1 MCHKEVKVGAAVA
14 ETYRVYP
21 HRSRKGVLVLRMLS
35 RLLPSHGPG
44 AGVGPV
50 PAPATDAAPTAPG
63 TRLRPEHA
71 TISEFLATVA
81 LPLALV
87 DRDFRLM
94 AWNEA
99 FATLVNR
106 SPEALAGRPVS
117 ELLCD
122 EGQDWLVRQLRA
134 DQGAHAG
141 ARFGRI
147 RLSADPATEL
157 LITGSQYLDR
167 GVHAGWYLRFNPDP
181 DLAFADPSVHGL
193 VARVK
198 REKERLAAL
207 LTVSHAVVNSLELDV
222 ILTTIAQQ
230 VRQVIEVDECTV
242 FLLDDTGEV
251 MSPAVCDAARF
262 RDEMM
267 AMRLKVGEG
276 ITGSVALTGRGEIVN
291 SAEDDP
297 RAAHV
302 PGTPPEQSSLM
313 CVPMIGREKV
323 VGVITLARLGTRSF
337 EQEDLEVVTLF
348 AAQCSTAL
356 ANARI
361 YDELRHAYEE
371 LRETQVQ
378 LIQSEKLNALGQMAA
393 GVAHDFNNI
402 LSAIL
407 GRTQLMIRTT
417 RDPDLSRQLLVIEQ
431 AACDGAQAV
440 RRVQEFTRIRHDE
453 GFTALDINAA
463 VADVIELTRAAWE
476 TDAKARGVTI
486 RVRRDMA
493 ARRAIRGSA
502 SELREVLTN
511 LILNAVDAMPRG
523 GDLFVGSA
531 DQGGDVVVRVRDTG
545 VGMDHQTS
553 ARVFDPFFTT
563 KLGKGTGLGLS
574 VAYGIVTRH
583 RGTITVESEPQAGAE
598 FILRFPGIE
607 AADPVAPA
615 PPSAGPVP
623 ALQVLVVDDEEPVVT
638 VLVETLR
645 GLGLSVAAAIGGREG
660 LERFEEFQPQ
670 IVFSDLG
677 MPDVNGW
684 ELALAVKGR
693 RPETQVVLVTG
704 WGTQI
709 EPGIARARGVDFIL
723 PKPFA
728 LDEVERVLRQA
739 IEATGVG
746 RAVA

>member
-1 MCHKEVKVGAAVA
+1 M
-14 ETYRVYP
+14 
-21 HRSRKGVLVLRMLS
+21 
-35 RLLPSHGPG
+35 
-44 AGVGPV
+44 
-50 PAPATDAAPTAPG
+50 
-63 TRLRPEHA
+63 LRPELREVVV
-71 TISEFLATVA
+71 EFLGTVA
-81 LPLALV
+81 VPLALV
-87 DRDFRLM
+87 DRDLRLQ

-99 FATLVNR
+99 FA
-106 SPEALAGRPVS
+106 SLAGLPADAAPGRPVS
-117 ELLCD
+117 ELLSD
-122 EGQDWLVRQLRA
+122 EGRDWLRRRLRA
-134 DQGAHAG
+134 DQGAQAG
-141 ARFGRI
+141 AQFGRAH
-147 RLSADPATEL
+147 LKASPTTEL
-157 LITGSQYLDR
+157 LITGSQFLDR
-167 GVHAGWYLRFNPDP
+167 GEHAGWYLRFNLDP

-193 VARVK
+193 VARVR

-222 ILTTIAQQ
+222 ILGTIAQQ

-242 FLLDDTGEV
+242 FLLDDAGEV
-251 MSPAVCDAARF
+251 LRPAVCDAARF

-276 ITGSVALTGRGEIVN
+276 ITGSVALSGRGEIVN
-291 SAEDDP
+291 SAENDP

-302 PGTPPEQSSLM
+302 PGTPPEESSLM

-337 EQEDLEVVTLF
+337 AQEDLELVTLF

-361 YDELRHAYEE
+361 YDELRRAYEE

-402 LSAIL
+402 LAAIL
-407 GRTQLMIRTT
+407 GRTQLMLRETG
-417 RDPDLSRQLLVIEQ
+417 DPEFTRQLLVIEQ
-431 AACDGAQAV
+431 AARDGAQAV

-453 GFTALDINAA
+453 GLMALDINAA
-463 VADVIELTRAAWE
+463 MADVIELTRAAWE
-476 TDAKARGVTI
+476 TDAKARGVAI
-486 RVRRDMA
+486 RVHRNLV
-493 ARRAIRGSA
+493 ARRAIRGNA

-523 GDLFVGSA
+523 GDLFVGSK

-545 VGMDHQTS
+545 IGMDHQTS
-553 ARVFDPFFTT
+553 ARAFDPFFTT
-563 KLGKGTGLGLS
+563 KAGKGTGLGLS

-583 RGTITVESEPQAGAE
+583 HGTIVVESAPRAGAE

-607 AADPVAPA
+607 AADPVLPA
-615 PPSAGPVP
+615 RPAAGPVP
-623 ALQVLVVDDEEPVVT
+623 ALHVLVVDDEEPVVT

-645 GLGLSVAAAIGGREG
+645 GLGMTVTAAIGGRQG
-660 LERFEEFQPQ
+660 LERFEEIQPQ
-670 IVFSDLG
+670 VVFSDLG

-684 ELALAVKGR
+684 DLAVAVKARCPG
-693 RPETQVVLVTG
+693 TQFVLVTG

-709 EPGIARARGVDFIL
+709 EPGTARARGVDYIL

-728 LDEVERVLRQA
+728 LEEVERVLRQA
-739 IEATGVG
+739 IEAGAAG
-746 RAVA
+746 RAAA